1 MELQNRLEELRNAG
15 IGVAAIS
22 YDSVETLRS
31 FAERRGITLPLLSD
45 EDSSVITEF
54 GILNTIV
61 SEGLGPRADDPDVTA
76 DVHRFVAAEVF
87 DSPQLRQMI
96 DGTPFPGTF
105 MLDADG
111 VVTSRYFEEFYRERV
126 TTSNV
131 MLKEGIALNPIKAI
145 EGTTAQLSFT
155 AYPSNPVITNGS
167 MFSLAVDVEPKENMH
182 VYAPGAEDMGYR
194 VIGLNMAPSDYVR
207 FEEVDFPDS
216 EIYHFKPLDEHV
228 PVYLRP
234 FTILQGAVVDA
245 SAEKEEELKEIQA
258 LTLSGTLDY
267 QACDDAICYLPV
279 SVPVTFTLEFQNLD
293 YQRAN

>member
-1 MELQNRLEELRNAG
+1 LEELRNAG

>member
-1 MELQNRLEELRNAG
+1 MEELRNAG

-293 YQRAN
+293 YHRAN

>member
-1 MELQNRLEELRNAG
+1 MEELRNAG